1 MVQTLLLMETE
12 LIFLVVI
19 GHEEHHKWLISKISA
34 SMIHMDL
41 RYFTSFDEYKT
52 NLKKNYINHSCACD
66 VNHASVI
73 AKSENE

>member
-1 MVQTLLLMETE
+1 
-12 LIFLVVI
+12 
-19 GHEEHHKWLISKISA
+19 
-34 SMIHMDL
+34 MIHMDL